1 MWLVNTFLGAMLL
14 LSSTSG
20 QHNIVFNQ
28 IGHLATDTTSYL
40 LVGQLDLSDT
50 INQAPLLTSV
60 GRHVLE
66 AFHELPDDRVTERAL
81 IQNQGKLLHNHLQE
95 TAAQLDDL
103 KSLTHISHSR
113 ETRSIMLVAGLTAI
127 GTSLSSLW
135 FNHHLS
141 QRLDKLQDQQSDL
154 LHYVDVATKQIHEN
168 RNRIDAL
175 NSSIYQLIEHQ
186 FLFEASVTQSLYET
200 IQIQRIIMTLDS
212 CYRALRDYEDAVRNT
227 IEIVSDSL
235 QGKISLHLMHPS
247 AVEAE
252 LHKIE
257 KLLPEDLKLAFSPND
272 FGAFF
277 SLPCLTSIRGN
288 TLRIAIAIPVY
299 NAKTTLRLYRHV
311 QTPVLSENGLDIL
324 LEAEHNVLAINE
336 EQTLHSQFHDSELAT
351 CTQVH
356 DIFLCPAHRVLEKAN
371 QLACLPLLFQGRT
384 DDAIHHCEH
393 RLRVS
398 LKMEIIQ
405 MTTNSFLITAT
416 DNSSLQQS
424 CEEPGLAKVIG
435 VQPGFTKIEVPAGC
449 SLSSE
454 RHFVTPARNSTI
466 GIDSWTISVPIL
478 DMDSAL
484 LALGQKYPDLDF
496 NSDEL
501 KETIST
507 LTKFSSSTTPD
518 QVRRMQ
524 STSNTAFI
532 ATLCSAIISC
542 ICATTL
548 AVCVG
553 YLYCRFRCNQRRQHD
568 DRHNICR
575 KCSGRTGSS
584 KGGLCNGSAS
594 DDAKNMT
601 KPTDE
606 EEPMETN

>member
-1 MWLVNTFLGAMLL
+1 MRPVNIILGAIL
-14 LSSTSG
+14 LSLTSG

-40 LVGQLDLSDT
+40 LVGHLDLSDT

-60 GRHVLE
+60 SKHVLE
-66 AFHELPDDRVTERAL
+66 AFHQLPADRVTERAL
-81 IQNQGKLLHNHLQE
+81 IQGQGRLLHNHLQE
-95 TAAQLDDL
+95 VATQLKDL
-103 KSLTHISHSR
+103 KSLTHTSLSR
-113 ETRSIMLVAGLTAI
+113 ETRSIMLVAGLAAV

-135 FNHHLS
+135 FNHHLA

-154 LHYVDVATKQIHEN
+154 LHFIDVATKQIHDN
-168 RNRIDAL
+168 RNRIDTL
-175 NSSIYQLIEHQ
+175 NSTVYQLVEHQ
-186 FLFEASVTQSLYET
+186 ILFEASVTQSLHET

-227 IEIVSDSL
+227 IAIVSDSL

-257 KLLPEDLKLAFSPND
+257 KLLPGDLKLTFRPND

-324 LEAEHNVLAINE
+324 LEAEHNILAINE

-356 DIFLCPAHRVLEKAN
+356 DIFLCPAHRVLKKAN
-371 QLACLPLLFQGRT
+371 QLACLSLLFQGQT
-384 DDAIHHCEH
+384 EKAINHCEH
-393 RLRVS
+393 RLRAS
-398 LKMEIIQ
+398 LQMEIIQ
-405 MTTNSFLITAT
+405 VTTNAFLITAT
-416 DNSSLQQS
+416 NNSSLQQS
-424 CEEPGLAKVIG
+424 CEEPSRSKVISI
-435 VQPGFTKIEVPAGC
+435 QSGFSKIEIPAGC

-454 RHFVTPARNSTI
+454 SHFVTPARNSTI
-466 GIDSWTISVPIL
+466 GMDSWTIRVPIL
-478 DMDSAL
+478 NTDSAIE
-484 LALGQKYPDLDF
+484 ALGQKYPDLDF
-496 NSDEL
+496 KSNDL
-501 KETIST
+501 KEIVST
-507 LTKFSSSTTPD
+507 LTKFSSSTTPSE
-518 QVRRMQ
+518 VRRVQ
-524 STSNTAFI
+524 SASNFTLV
-532 ATLCSAIISC
+532 ATFTSAIISC
-542 ICATTL
+542 VCAATL

-553 YLYCRFRCNQRRQHD
+553 YLYCRFRCRQHQEQD
-568 DRHNICR
+568 HHNICR
-575 KCSGRTGSS
+575 ICSGRTGSS
-584 KGGLCNGSAS
+584 RGGLCNGSAS
-594 DDAKNMT
+594 DEKKKSMR
-601 KPTDE
+601 KE
-606 EEPMETN
+606 EEPMEID